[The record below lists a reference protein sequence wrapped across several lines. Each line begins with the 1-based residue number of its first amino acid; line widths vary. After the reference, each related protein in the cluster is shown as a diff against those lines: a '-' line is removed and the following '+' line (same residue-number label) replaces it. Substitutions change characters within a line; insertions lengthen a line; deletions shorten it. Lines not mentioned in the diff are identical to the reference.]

1 LGYNIPA
8 SKYFKEVVSMAFGDI
23 YAFRTNSRAV
33 VAIAESDVYS
43 AGEDTVVDVVLVG
56 VDNGRRAGVPV
67 AASESEWTVNSVI
80 AASDL

>member
-1 LGYNIPA
+1 
-8 SKYFKEVVSMAFGDI
+8 MAFGDV

-33 VAIAESDVYS
+33 VAIAESDEYS

-67 AASESEWTVNSVI
+67 AASEGEWTVNTVL